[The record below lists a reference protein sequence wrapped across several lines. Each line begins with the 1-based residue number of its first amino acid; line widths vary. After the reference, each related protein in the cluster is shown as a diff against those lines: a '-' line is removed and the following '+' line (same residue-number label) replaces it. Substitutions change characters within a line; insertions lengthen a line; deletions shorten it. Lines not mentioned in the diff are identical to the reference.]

1 MIQIAI
7 ALLISELL
15 NRNMNIFVGGNK
27 ENKCSMVPCQIRI
40 GIQRL
45 TGFDFLLLVEFLSVY
60 NRKIDYT
67 DVLK

>member
-1 MIQIAI
+1 
-7 ALLISELL
+7 
-15 NRNMNIFVGGNK
+15 MNIFVGGNK